1 MGSMILATGLG
12 GFAGAVS
19 RFVLA
24 GWVQKLTGS
33 AFPYGTLSVN
43 VLGSFIIGFL
53 FLYFEQTLSPH
64 AKALAVTGFL
74 GALTT
79 FSTFS
84 LETVLML
91 QNGLYT
97 KALANITLNA
107 VLCLSATIM
116 GMMLFRRVYGI

>member
-1 MGSMILATGLG
+1 
-12 GFAGAVS
+12 
-19 RFVLA
+19 
-24 GWVQKLTGS
+24 
-33 AFPYGTLSVN
+33 
-43 VLGSFIIGFL
+43 
-53 FLYFEQTLSPH
+53 
-64 AKALAVTGFL
+64 L

-107 VLCLSATIM
+107 VLCLGATLT
-116 GMMLFRRVYGI
+116 GMMVFRRVYGI